1 MNNLGYYIM
10 SYGARVRILGAAWN
24 VVKIQGKKHSPLVV
38 SKDSKG
44 GGEGETVS
52 GRRTEGKG
60 KVEKGAFFFI
70 PPKNPGPNFYYYI
83 PKKRGNPFLD
93 SS

>member
-1 MNNLGYYIM
+1 MFYA
-10 SYGARVRILGAAWN
+10 ARVRILGAAWN

-44 GGEGETVS
+44 EGEGETVS

-70 PPKNPGPNFYYYI
+70 PPKNPGPIFFNYI
-83 PKKRGNPFLD
+83 PKKEGNPLLD

>member
-1 MNNLGYYIM
+1 M
-10 SYGARVRILGAAWN
+10 SYGARVRVLGAAWN
-24 VVKIQGKKHSPLVV
+24 VVKVQGKRHSSWVV

-44 GGEGETVS
+44 EGEGEMVS

-60 KVEKGAFFFI
+60 KVFSLLFPLKIQAPFFF
-70 PPKNPGPNFYYYI
+70 YYI
-83 PKKRGNPFLD
+83 PKEKGNPFLD